1 MNESHAPVIAVD
13 VPSGGVDACNG
24 SIEGGTCIT
33 AHTTVTLALPKTGLL
48 MYPGAAY
55 VGHLIVDHIG
65 LPAALIDSP
74 KIKTSLVGLM
84 M

>member
-1 MNESHAPVIAVD
+1 MNESHAPIIAVD
-13 VPSGGVDACNG
+13 VPSGVDACNG
-24 SIEGGTCIT
+24 SIEGTCIT

-74 KIKTSLVGLM
+74 RLRRALLGLM